1 MSISAL
7 FTYFTQTFLSDKFI
21 IRSFLCIAA
30 TWISAKWVRDYFD
43 SIFPL
48 NEYSIEQLSIKPPAM
63 SPDNQFKHNA
73 LHKFLDTYSKT
84 IDATNDQNN
93 INSNIDCAFYLK
105 ELYKEAIKEQNNTL
119 EKLWKQRI
127 IMVATPSCGNVIMFF
142 DPYKGGFAYYSDQ
155 SMPYPLLNAVAMKY
169 VVMYRCRDF
178 FLDETV
184 VPADS
189 PSPLLKILAEEDETK
204 VKPENATDLSN
215 NVVDMSNNT
224 VLTIPNVKKGPFAK
238 FKNYAMTPLSNQNTV
253 STYNPILTEG
263 RDQTVNSIKG
273 RDHRTVNSIKGTDYK
288 GLRSQPLGS
297 LIVKNKF
304 IYLGKI
310 SNFSI
315 LSLPPPKDK
324 IDIFSDKKSST
335 SKTAALSY
343 RDFMFWRSPE
353 PATSTI

>member
-21 IRSFLCIAA
+21 IRSFLCIAV

-43 SIFPL
+43 IMFPL
-48 NEYSIEQLSIKPPAM
+48 NEYLIEQPSIKPPAM

-73 LHKFLDTYSKT
+73 LHKFLDTYN
-84 IDATNDQNN
+84 NDIGQNN
-93 INSNIDCAFYLK
+93 GQNSNNTINANIDCAFYLK
-105 ELYKEAIKEQNNTL
+105 ELYKEAIKEQNNAL
-119 EKLWKQRI
+119 EKIWKQRI
-127 IMVATPSCGNVIMFF
+127 IIVATPSCGNVIMCF

-155 SMPYPLLNAVAMKY
+155 SMPYLLLNAVAMKY

-189 PSPLLKILAEEDETK
+189 PSPLLKILAEEDQTK
-204 VKPENATDLSN
+204 VKPENTINTTDLSN

-224 VLTIPNVKKGPFAK
+224 VSTIPNVKKGPFAK
-238 FKNYAMTPLSNQNTV
+238 LKNYSTAPLPTNKKV
-253 STYNPILTEG
+253 DVYNPILAKARIDNLNTNA
-263 RDQTVNSIKG
+263 V
-273 RDHRTVNSIKGTDYK
+273 
-288 GLRSQPLGS
+288 QPLKY
-297 LIVKNKF
+297 IVKNKF

-315 LSLPPPKDK
+315 LSLPPPKEK
-324 IDIFSDKKSST
+324 IDIFSDKKGNNN
-335 SKTAALSY
+335 TAALSY

>member
-1 MSISAL
+1 
-7 FTYFTQTFLSDKFI
+7 
-21 IRSFLCIAA
+21 
-30 TWISAKWVRDYFD
+30 
-43 SIFPL
+43 
-48 NEYSIEQLSIKPPAM
+48 
-63 SPDNQFKHNA
+63 
-73 LHKFLDTYSKT
+73 
-84 IDATNDQNN
+84 
-93 INSNIDCAFYLK
+93 
-105 ELYKEAIKEQNNTL
+105 
-119 EKLWKQRI
+119 
-127 IMVATPSCGNVIMFF
+127 
-142 DPYKGGFAYYSDQ
+142 
-155 SMPYPLLNAVAMKY
+155 
-169 VVMYRCRDF
+169 
-178 FLDETV
+178 
-184 VPADS
+184 
-189 PSPLLKILAEEDETK
+189 
-204 VKPENATDLSN
+204 
-215 NVVDMSNNT
+215 
-224 VLTIPNVKKGPFAK
+224 
-238 FKNYAMTPLSNQNTV
+238 MTPLSNQNTV